1 MYPTLHRARRRSHG
15 ATALRG
21 GARKL
26 CRRLHARAAGRLGP
40 AARDLAA
47 WSAQLA
53 ASHALAAECDG
64 ALAGF
69 ATRRPADVLD
79 LLYVSPHF
87 QRRGVASALCDR
99 LEAACAADSFRTMT
113 VHASRTARPFFE
125 QRGYRVLAE
134 QQVERRGVTLTNFR
148 MEKTLDQVR

>member
-1 MYPTLHRARRRSHG
+1 MLIRPCTARD
-15 ATALRG
+15 ADAA
-21 GARKL
+21 ARL
-26 CRRLHARAAGRLGP
+26 FHDAVHESCAGDYTPAQLDAWAP
-40 AARDLAA
+40 AARDLA
-47 WSAQLA
+47 
-53 ASHALAAECDG
+53 
-64 ALAGF
+64 GF
-69 ATRRPADVLD
+69 ATRHPADVLD

-134 QQVERRGVTLTNFR
+134 QQVERRGVTLANFR